1 MGYKTDIEIAQAAE
15 KRPVADIAASLGL
28 APDEWEPWGWD
39 KAKLSL
45 SLLVSRPVRPDVKLI
60 LVTAISPT
68 AAGEGKTTVSVGLA
82 DALARL
88 GKRVVLALREP
99 SLGPVFGVKGGAAG
113 GGYAQVVPMEALNLH
128 FTGDLH
134 AVTAAN
140 NLLAALIDNHLQ
152 QDNALGLDPRRI
164 TWRRCQDVN
173 DRALRHVVVG
183 LRGPVNGM
191 PREDGFDIT
200 AASEVMATLCL
211 ASDLADLKV
220 RLRRLVVGR
229 SYEGRLITCGDLK
242 AEGALAALLAD
253 AVKPNL
259 VQTLAHTPVLVHGGP
274 FANIAH
280 GCNSVIA
287 TRLALGLGDVVVTEA
302 GFGADLGAEKFID
315 IKCRQAGLTPSACVV
330 VATLRALKHH
340 GGAARGTY
348 DQPDAAALERGLPNL
363 LAHVENVTDRYGLPA
378 VVALNR
384 FPTDTDEE
392 IEWLQ
397 AACERRGF
405 SVVPAD
411 VWARGGAGGEALA
424 ARVLA
429 AAEGA
434 SGFRF
439 VYSDEDSLV
448 QKIETLV
455 RKVYGGDGL
464 EIEPSARRALD
475 QLEAEGY
482 GRLPVCMAKT
492 QYSLSDDPKKLG
504 RPAGFR
510 VKVTGARLSAGAGFV
525 VVYTGEIMTMPGL
538 PKRPAAEGIDIDA
551 DGVLSGLF

>member
-15 KRPVADIAASLGL
+15 KRPIADIAMSLGL
-28 APDEWEPWGWD
+28 APSEWEPWGWD
-39 KAKLSL
+39 KAKLRL
-45 SLLVSRPVRPDVKLI
+45 SLLASRPVRPDAKLI

-128 FTGDLH
+128 FTGDIH

-140 NLLAALIDNHLQ
+140 NLLAALVDNHLQ
-152 QDNALGLDPRRI
+152 QGNALGLDPRRV

-183 LRGPVNGM
+183 LRGPANGV

-211 ASDLADLKV
+211 AGDLSDLKA

-229 SYEGRLITCGDLK
+229 SYEGKLVTCGDMR

-340 GGAARGTY
+340 GGVARGAY
-348 DQPDAAALERGLPNL
+348 DRPDTAALERGLPNL
-363 LAHVENVTDRYGLPA
+363 LAHMENVTGRYGLPA

-384 FPTDTDEE
+384 FPADTDGE
-392 IEWLQ
+392 IEWLR
-397 AACERRGF
+397 AACEGRGF
-405 SVVPAD
+405 PVAPAD

-429 AAEGA
+429 AAESGA

-439 VYSDEDSLV
+439 VYPDEDSLV
-448 QKIETLV
+448 RKIETLV
-455 RKVYGGDGL
+455 HK
-464 EIEPSARRALD
+464 
-475 QLEAEGY
+475 
-482 GRLPVCMAKT
+482 
-492 QYSLSDDPKKLG
+492 
-504 RPAGFR
+504 
-510 VKVTGARLSAGAGFV
+510 
-525 VVYTGEIMTMPGL
+525 
-538 PKRPAAEGIDIDA
+538 
-551 DGVLSGLF
+551 